1 MTLSQKSAQSVE
13 PHVKHGRVKSVWF
26 LTAASEGEAHFN
38 SSSALEEETSNL
50 EGTEL
55 LPKVLYSVP
64 KLVQKIVTVFHQ

>member
-1 MTLSQKSAQSVE
+1 MTLSQKSTQSVE

-26 LTAASEGEAHFN
+26 LTAASEGEALKN
-38 SSSALEEETSNL
+38 NQTSNL

-55 LPKVLYSVP
+55 LPKDLYSVP